1 MERNF
6 SAADGRCALITHNKN
21 NSMRQLAPS
30 FHCFLLWF
38 LRFRCFALLLFS
50 LSSRLFFISLIIKE
64 KKRQAAERKE
74 RRQAT
79 NQWRAELGWS
89 LSLASCLW
97 RSALITNPKKDTAP
111 AQSLPL
117 CCRGKH
123 ITKRKASFFFCW
135 SVSLGRQSPQ
145 QINFINSSH

>member
-64 KKRQAAERKE
+64 KKRKE
-74 RRQAT
+74 KIDLAK
-79 NQWRAELGWS
+79 LGW
-89 LSLASCLW
+89 LA
-97 RSALITNPKKDTAP
+97 
-111 AQSLPL
+111 
-117 CCRGKH
+117 G
-123 ITKRKASFFFCW
+123 SFFW
-135 SVSLGRQSPQ
+135 VGYGAGTAQGNKPKEET
-145 QINFINSSH
+145 SSQPSGMKNKFN